1 MEKHQWTF
9 DSGATSHMSCD
20 ENDFVTRVSTDKV
33 ICSAFGNK
41 KRAGFIGTA
50 RIDIDGKIGARKVTF
65 KNTLFSR
72 DMQTKLLSIPALD
85 KEGLVTLFF
94 GGKALVVDKSGK
106 VIMTGSLQQDQYLLD
121 KTLSSDAGS
130 KLQQLVQG
138 MKNHFQ

>member
-1 MEKHQWTF
+1 
-9 DSGATSHMSCD
+9 
-20 ENDFVTRVSTDKV
+20 
-33 ICSAFGNK
+33 
-41 KRAGFIGTA
+41 
-50 RIDIDGKIGARKVTF
+50 
-65 KNTLFSR
+65 
-72 DMQTKLLSIPALD
+72 MQTKLLSIPALD

-94 GGKALVVDKSGK
+94 GGKALVMDKSGK